1 MPQRDLNTHPV
12 TNLERFLVT
21 RYRNAHELL
30 ETDVDAAEQGLL
42 SLLTEPRLPTWIRAQ
57 CNMLLAAITEEY
69 SEAMGFLRDARTSL
83 QLFRER
89 HDEATPRML
98 QMEKDLDG
106 IEVEIE
112 ERKETGF
119 RSGSDTTPPTS
130 RAASPSE
137 ASGQRQE
144 SGFGASQREGT
155 QPGDA
160 QDDGLLLGS
169 SETSQTQLSTSHTTA
184 RSEAP
189 GQLQGGGASA
199 SEQ

>member
-1 MPQRDLNTHPV
+1 MPPRNLNTHPV
-12 TNLERFLVT
+12 TNLERLLVT

-42 SLLTEPRLPTWIRAQ
+42 SLLNEPRLPIWMRAQ
-57 CNMLLAAITEEY
+57 CNMLLAGITEEY
-69 SEAMGFLRDARTSL
+69 GEAMRYLGDARTSL

-89 HDEATPRML
+89 HDEVTPRML

-106 IEVEIE
+106 IEEEIE

-119 RSGSDTTPPTS
+119 RSGNDSTPPAS

-137 ASGQRQE
+137 APGQHQ
-144 SGFGASQREGT
+144 GNGLGASQREAT
-155 QPGDA
+155 QHDDA
-160 QDDGLLLGS
+160 EDDGLLLGS
-169 SETSQTQLSTSHTTA
+169 SKTNQPIPSTSRATA
-184 RSEAP
+184 PSEAP

>member
-1 MPQRDLNTHPV
+1 MPPRNLNTHPV

-42 SLLTEPRLPTWIRAQ
+42 SLLTEPRLPIWMRAQ

-69 SEAMGFLRDARTSL
+69 SEAMSFLRDARTSL

-89 HDEATPRML
+89 HDEVTPRML

-106 IEVEIE
+106 IEEEIE

-119 RSGSDTTPPTS
+119 RSGNDSTAPTS
-130 RAASPSE
+130 RAASPSDS
-137 ASGQRQE
+137 SGQRQE
-144 SGFGASQREGT
+144 SGFEASQREGT

-160 QDDGLLLGS
+160 QHDGLLLGS
-169 SETSQTQLSTSHTTA
+169 SETNQTQPSASRATA
-184 RSEAP
+184 PSEAP
-189 GQLQGGGASA
+189 GQLQGGRASA